1 MPASMGNILS
11 NRVIEIIKFS
21 PLFLLFNGYW
31 MLSNLQIFNNNWS
44 YIMNLLEPMKS
55 GHLYVEF

>member
-1 MPASMGNILS
+1 MGNILS